1 MSFKKLNNKNM
12 KTTIASNFSQNNSP
26 DKIKRNFR
34 NSLDMHSVKMPSFAS
49 QLNLHKFASPKDFV
63 NKTLPQNKVSSIS
76 SPQLF
81 LSEFPI
87 LN

>member
-12 KTTIASNFSQNNSP
+12 NTTIASNFSQNNSP
-26 DKIKRNFR
+26 DKMKRNVR
-34 NSLDMHSVKMPSFAS
+34 NSLDMNSVKMASFAS
-49 QLNLHKFASPKDFV
+49 QLNLHKFASPKDLV
-63 NKTLPQNKVSSIS
+63 NKALPQNKASIFS

-87 LN
+87 LK